1 MGIAPNP
8 STLRSPSSSLA
19 VLVENFVII
28 SERAA
33 DEARQERIREAKA
46 GRLIKYTLDPLLRY
60 LTMHYTDDADLSD
73 RLQRLFK
80 VMNGHGWSWWWWWV
94 DGGLGCTLM

>member
-1 MGIAPNP
+1 M
-8 STLRSPSSSLA
+8 SKL
-19 VLVENFVII
+19 
-28 SERAA
+28 AA
-33 DEARQERIREAKA
+33 DQAREKRIREAKA

-80 VMNGHGWSWWWWWV
+80 VLGHCWAEC
-94 DGGLGCTLM
+94 GGRKERT

>member
-1 MGIAPNP
+1 
-8 STLRSPSSSLA
+8 
-19 VLVENFVII
+19 VLVENFVIT
-28 SERAA
+28 SKRAA

-46 GRLIKYTLDPLLRY
+46 VRQIKYTLDPLLRY

-80 VMNGHGWSWWWWWV
+80 VAVGMG
-94 DGGLGCTLM
+94 